1 MKKAALLTLP
11 LLIASCNPSSA
22 PGSGSVT
29 VSSSKASVSTTNNQL
44 TGNTT
49 YTFTNKAGA
58 REVTINSATLTWT
71 DPTSNTTK
79 TETVNIPAFTLP
91 AGLSCAAATSNP
103 TASCNFNDPATT
115 FADRTISRAISD
127 AELFGKLLSSNPSVT
142 NLPVN
147 VQFNSTQNALPFTFS
162 SAARTDG
169 GDGGKPSEAAPKP
182 LITINTTGSQPYSG
196 NLSVT
201 VSGNFDATSKV
212 KSLILEVRDSRG
224 NIDNTTFTSVN
235 PTTSFSIDTS
245 KYPDGPL
252 TLKAIALTD
261 TGLRGESATQTV
273 QIQNVSAPTIAILSP
288 DANSTLTGP
297 SVVRVQFRQSTTAF
311 TLTPLSGANDVRIDV
326 RDFRGQVVKTAFGKA
341 SRVSEGIYEAF
352 IPIDLIGPEFSSNAY
367 TITASAQAT
376 LADGSTRT
384 LGTTTPINTRVNDTK
399 PPALNVLMPAYF
411 TDPFSNPTRPVLS
424 RNSALMMQA
433 SDDVEV
439 SSLRLDF
446 TCDQATALPGQSCPS
461 APYTYNIPVN
471 VRGIIYRVFQIG
483 ALLDAQPFV
492 QNGNYTL
499 RVTAFDGDGN
509 TNIQEMPVR
518 VSRAAVDSEIA
529 NLASRSVIDNIVY
542 DTRPGELN
550 IVSARWVVPGTTANP
565 VRVATLA
572 YDNTSGSL
580 IPSRQRVDPI
590 LSAGTSIQ
598 LTQGFAAEGIY
609 RIDFI
614 VEDLVTGVTRYYEGP
629 EIVVKRNAS

>member
-29 VSSSKASVSTTNNQL
+29 VSSSKTTVSAANSQL
-44 TGNTT
+44 TGSTT

-71 DPTSNTTK
+71 DPTSNAAR
-79 TETVNIPAFTLP
+79 TETVSIAAFTLP
-91 AGLSCAAATSNP
+91 AGLSCPASATNP
-103 TASCNFNDPATT
+103 SASCPFNDANTT
-115 FADRTISRAISD
+115 FADRTASRAISD
-127 AELFGKLLSSNPSVT
+127 AELFSKLLSANPSAA
-142 NLPVN
+142 NLPVS
-147 VQFNSTQNALPFTFS
+147 VQFNATQNALPFTFS
-162 SAARTDG
+162 SAAQSG
-169 GDGGKPSEAAPKP
+169 GEGGKPAEAAPKP
-182 LITINTTGSQPYSG
+182 QLTINTTGSQPYSG

-201 VSGNFDATSKV
+201 VSGNFDVTSKV
-212 KSLILEVRDSRG
+212 KSLVLEVRDSRG
-224 NIDNTTFTSVN
+224 NVDNTTFTSLN

-252 TLKAIALTD
+252 ILRAIALTD
-261 TGLRGESATQTV
+261 SGLRGESAPQTV
-273 QIQNVSAPTIAILSP
+273 QIQNVSAPTVAILSP

-297 SVVRVQFRQSTTAF
+297 GVVRVQFRQSTTAF
-311 TLTPLSGANDVRIDV
+311 TLTALNSTNDVRLDV
-326 RDFRGQVVKTAFGKA
+326 RDFRGQVVKTLFGKA
-341 SRVSEGIYEAF
+341 NRVSEGILEAF

-367 TITASAQAT
+367 TITASAEAR
-376 LADGSTRT
+376 LADGTTRS
-384 LGTTTPINTRVNDTK
+384 LGATTPINTKVNDTK

-411 TDPFSNPTRPVLS
+411 TDPYTNPTRPVLS
-424 RNSALMMQA
+424 RNSALMMQG
-433 SDDVEV
+433 SDDQVV
-439 SSLRLDF
+439 TSMRLDF
-446 TCDQATALPGQSCPS
+446 TCDQATALPTQSCPS
-461 APYTYNIPVN
+461 APYTFNIPIN
-471 VRGIIYRVFQIG
+471 VPGIIYRVFQIG

-499 RVTAFDGDGN
+499 RVTAFDGNGN

-518 VSRAAVDSEIA
+518 VSRAAADSEIA
-529 NLASRSVIDNIVY
+529 NLASLSIVDNIVY

-550 IVSARWVVPGTTANP
+550 IVSARWIVPGTTANP

-590 LSAGTSIQ
+590 LPAGTSLQ
-598 LTQGFAAEGIY
+598 VTQGFAAEGIY